1 MKLIVGL
8 GNPGPKYADTRHNLG
23 FRVVD
28 ALSEKFGNPP
38 WREKFQGL
46 FARAEQAGVELGLL
60 KPMTF
65 MNLSGRSVQAAKA
78 FFKVQTDD
86 LLVVHDEL
94 DLPFGQI
101 RLKAGGGEAGHNG
114 LRSISEVIGADYA
127 RLRIGVGRPPPEFRG
142 SGADFV
148 LQALAPAEQAD
159 VANVIGRA
167 VEAVSLL
174 IDAGLS
180 RAMNQTNQRTVR

>member
-1 MKLIVGL
+1 VRLIVGL
-8 GNPGPKYADTRHNLG
+8 GNPGPKYEDTRHNLG

-28 ALSEKFGNPP
+28 AVSEKLGNPS
-38 WREKFQGL
+38 WREKFSGV
-46 FARAEQAGVELGLL
+46 FAQTERAAEQVGLL

-78 FFKVQTDD
+78 FYKVPTED
-86 LLVVHDEL
+86 LVVVHDEL
-94 DLPFGQI
+94 DLPFGQV
-101 RLKAGGGEAGHNG
+101 RLKAGGGDAGHNG
-114 LRSISEVIGADYA
+114 LRSISEVIGPDYT

-148 LQALAPAEQAD
+148 LQALAPAEQAE
-159 VANVIGRA
+159 VGNVIGRA
-167 VEAVSLL
+167 VEAVLL
-174 IDAGLS
+174 VMDAGLS

>member
-1 MKLIVGL
+1 MLTAKKPFIPVVIFRDRNFIGGLVLMFVMGIILLASSALISPYL
-8 GNPGPKYADTRHNLG
+8 
-23 FRVVD
+23 
-28 ALSEKFGNPP
+28 
-38 WREKFQGL
+38 Q
-46 FARAEQAGVELGLL
+46 
-60 KPMTF
+60 
-65 MNLSGRSVQAAKA
+65 NLSGRSVQAAKA

-86 LLVVHDEL
+86 LVVVHDEL

-101 RLKAGGGEAGHNG
+101 RLKAGGGDAGHNG
-114 LRSISEVIGADYA
+114 LRSISEVIGPDYA

-159 VANVIGRA
+159 VENVIGRA